1 MGGRKDRSRMG
12 RRGGLVDVRT
22 RNKSQGMK
30 RKKKRA
36 DVPRFVSISITSS
49 RVTCPSLSL
58 SKISNVSLSSRILA
72 VGSLSRGSWL
82 SGTCF
87 SELVKTSLS
96 AEAPLLVEVREGE
109 AGTSRRGVKL
119 GRGFDQLEVFERGE
133 AVAFASLVGDA
144 IGVKGLAGELRG
156 CLVGEVGV
164 VGWRTVDGD
173 AGDSGRR
180 KGEVLGEP
188 YESGEGL

>member
-1 MGGRKDRSRMG
+1 M
-12 RRGGLVDVRT
+12 
-22 RNKSQGMK
+22 
-30 RKKKRA
+30 
-36 DVPRFVSISITSS
+36 SISITSS

-58 SKISNVSLSSRILA
+58 SKISNASLSSRILA

-133 AVAFASLVGDA
+133 AVAFASLVGDV

-164 VGWRTVDGD
+164 VGRRAVDGD

>member
-1 MGGRKDRSRMG
+1 M
-12 RRGGLVDVRT
+12 
-22 RNKSQGMK
+22 
-30 RKKKRA
+30 
-36 DVPRFVSISITSS
+36 SISITSS

-58 SKISNVSLSSRILA
+58 SRISNASLISRTLA

-82 SGTCF
+82 SGVCL

-96 AEAPLLVEVREGE
+96 SEAPMLIGVRDGD

-119 GRGFDQLEVFERGE
+119 GRGFDQLEVFESGV
-133 AVAFASLVGDA
+133 ALAFASFVGDA
-144 IGVKGLAGELRG
+144 IGVKGFAGELRG

-164 VGWRTVDGD
+164 VGRRTVDGD

-188 YESGEGL
+188 YDSGEGL

>member
-1 MGGRKDRSRMG
+1 MG
-12 RRGGLVDVRT
+12 
-22 RNKSQGMK
+22 
-30 RKKKRA
+30 
-36 DVPRFVSISITSS
+36 
-49 RVTCPSLSL
+49 
-58 SKISNVSLSSRILA
+58 
-72 VGSLSRGSWL
+72 
-82 SGTCF
+82 
-87 SELVKTSLS
+87 
-96 AEAPLLVEVREGE
+96 VREGE

-119 GRGFDQLEVFERGE
+119 GRGFDQLEVFESGE

-144 IGVKGLAGELRG
+144 IGVKGLVGELKG

-164 VGWRTVDGD
+164 VGRRSVDGD

>member
-1 MGGRKDRSRMG
+1 M
-12 RRGGLVDVRT
+12 
-22 RNKSQGMK
+22 
-30 RKKKRA
+30 
-36 DVPRFVSISITSS
+36 
-49 RVTCPSLSL
+49 
-58 SKISNVSLSSRILA
+58 
-72 VGSLSRGSWL
+72 
-82 SGTCF
+82 
-87 SELVKTSLS
+87 
-96 AEAPLLVEVREGE
+96 EVREGE

-133 AVAFASLVGDA
+133 EVAFASLVGDV

-164 VGWRTVDGD
+164 VGRRTVDGD

>member
-1 MGGRKDRSRMG
+1 M
-12 RRGGLVDVRT
+12 
-22 RNKSQGMK
+22 
-30 RKKKRA
+30 
-36 DVPRFVSISITSS
+36 
-49 RVTCPSLSL
+49 
-58 SKISNVSLSSRILA
+58 
-72 VGSLSRGSWL
+72 

-133 AVAFASLVGDA
+133 AVAFASLVGDV
-144 IGVKGLAGELRG
+144 IGVKGLAEELRG

-164 VGWRTVDGD
+164 VGRRTVDGD

>member
-1 MGGRKDRSRMG
+1 MG
-12 RRGGLVDVRT
+12 RRGGLVNVRT
-22 RNKSQGMK
+22 RNKSQGITPQK
-30 RKKKRA
+30 RIGA
-36 DVPRFVSISITSS
+36 PRFVSISITSS

-58 SKISNVSLSSRILA
+58 SKISNASLISRTLA
-72 VGSLSRGSWL
+72 IGSLSRGSWL
-82 SGTCF
+82 SGTSF
-87 SELVKTSLS
+87 SELVETSLS
-96 AEAPLLVEVREGE
+96 AETTLLMGVREGE

-119 GRGFDQLEVFERGE
+119 GRGFDQLEVFESGE

-144 IGVKGLAGELRG
+144 IGVKGLVGELKG

-164 VGWRTVDGD
+164 VGRRTVDGD